1 MNIFIRHKTYSDC
14 NEYSKHKKAAD
25 YLEQMYDILNC
36 NSKNIKLL
44 KEFTQYSNKMD
55 VVRYNQNLY
64 DELQYNGW
72 SLDLVYGKFIRC
84 SLK

>member
-1 MNIFIRHKTYSDC
+1 MNIFTLYKAYSDC

-36 NSKNIKLL
+36 NSKDIKLL

-55 VVRYNQNLY
+55 VVKYNQDLY

-72 SLDLVYGKFIRC
+72 SLDLVHGKLIRC

>member
-1 MNIFIRHKTYSDC
+1 
-14 NEYSKHKKAAD
+14 
-25 YLEQMYDILNC
+25 
-36 NSKNIKLL
+36 
-44 KEFTQYSNKMD
+44 MD

-72 SLDLVYGKFIRC
+72 SLDLVYGKFIKC